1 METSFINEDKEEPS
15 TDNYQTQI
23 NKVFSVSQAIIVV
36 VCHLPHNGTPSL
48 WKYDL
53 GFST

>member
-1 METSFINEDKEEPS
+1 MFLAMETSFINEDKEEPS
-15 TDNYQTQI
+15 TDNYQSIPFISDYYCSRLSSPT
-23 NKVFSVSQAIIVV
+23 
-36 VCHLPHNGTPSL
+36 NGTPSL